1 MYKHEIDCFINT
13 HKEDMIELLKS
24 LVAMPSV
31 KAPAK
36 KDMPYGENIDRIL
49 KFVRK
54 TADNM
59 GFITDC
65 FENKID
71 IADINGKPAKLGIM
85 CHLDVVDVN
94 KNAWSTDPFNA
105 VIKDNKIY
113 GRGVLDNKGPAAA
126 ALYAAYAV
134 KSLGIPLKSN
144 ARLYFGS
151 DEESG
156 SNEFRSYLKNN
167 ALPEYVFV
175 PDACFPVG
183 VSEKGRI
190 VLHGKENVKSDK
202 ILSAHG
208 GNAEN
213 IVPET
218 ACAEIVGVGEK
229 EINSILDEI
238 PDINY
243 ETKSENGITK
253 ITIIGK
259 SSHSAN
265 PQWGVNA
272 VTAMLFLINK
282 IEPDNRVFAELSDR
296 FAHGVFFGEK
306 FGIDAGSLTLS
317 MNMFSYENGLLK
329 FTTDS
334 RVSVGKNS
342 AQLAKC
348 IADKLT
354 INVTADMIEEP
365 HVVSA
370 DSDIVKTLQK
380 IYKNQTQ
387 RDDEPYDM
395 DAFTYSHLKDN
406 AVIFGG
412 VLYGDGSENAHGSD
426 ECYNLDTLVT
436 AAKMFAQAIVEICKT
451 EE

>member
-1 MYKHEIDCFINT
+1 MYEREIDDFIDNR
-13 HKEDMIELLKS
+13 KEDMLELLKS
-24 LVAMPSV
+24 LVAIPSV

-54 TADNM
+54 TADNL

-65 FENKID
+65 FENKIV

-94 KNAWSTDPFNA
+94 KNVWSTDPFNA

-151 DEESG
+151 DEENGSG
-156 SNEFRSYLKNN
+156 EFHSYLKNN

-183 VSEKGRI
+183 ISEKGRI
-190 VLHGKENVKSDK
+190 VLHGEEKVKSEK
-202 ILSAHG
+202 VLSAHG

-218 ACAEIVGVGEK
+218 ACAEIAGVEEK
-229 EINSILDEI
+229 EITSILDEI
-238 PDINY
+238 PGIKYN
-243 ETKSENGITK
+243 TKSENGITK
-253 ITIIGK
+253 VTVTGK

-272 VTAMLFLINK
+272 VSAILFLMNK
-282 IEPDNRVFAELSDR
+282 IEPCNRVFAELAER
-296 FAHGVFFGEK
+296 FTHGVFFGEK

-334 RVSVGKNS
+334 RVAVGQNS

-370 DSDIVKTLQK
+370 DSDIVRTLQK
-380 IYKNQTQ
+380 IYKNQTH

-426 ECYNLDTLVT
+426 ECYNLDTLVA

>member
-1 MYKHEIDCFINT
+1 MYKREIDNFIDN

-24 LVAMPSV
+24 LVAIPSV
-31 KAPAK
+31 KAPEK
-36 KDMPYGENIDRIL
+36 NDMPYGENIDKIL
-49 KFVRK
+49 KFVRE

-65 FENKID
+65 FDNKIN
-71 IADINGKPAKLGIM
+71 IADISDKDTSLGIM

-105 VIKDNKIY
+105 VVKDNKIY
-113 GRGVLDNKGPAAA
+113 GRGTLDNKGPAAA

-156 SNEFRSYLKNN
+156 SGEFCSYLKNN
-167 ALPEYVFV
+167 SLPEYVFV

-183 VSEKGRI
+183 ISEKGRI
-190 VLHGKENVKSDK
+190 VLHGEEKVKSER
-202 ILSAHG
+202 ILSVRG

-218 ACAEIVGVGEK
+218 ACAEIAGAGEK

-238 PDINY
+238 PDIKYNA
-243 ETKSENGITK
+243 KSENGIIK
-253 ITIIGK
+253 VTIIGK

-272 VTAMLFLINK
+272 VTAMLFLMNK
-282 IEPDNRVFAELSDR
+282 IEPENRVFAELSDR
-296 FAHGVFFGEK
+296 FAHGVFFGEG
-306 FGIDAGSLTLS
+306 FGIDTGSLTLS

-334 RVSVGKNS
+334 RVTVSQSS
-342 AQLAKC
+342 AQLAKR
-348 IADKLT
+348 ITDKLT
-354 INVTADMIEEP
+354 INVTVGRIEEP
-365 HVVSA
+365 HVVSS

-412 VLYGDGSENAHGSD
+412 VLYGDGSENAHGSN
-426 ECYNLDTLVT
+426 ECYNLDTFVA
-436 AAKMFAQAIVEICKT
+436 AAKMFAQAIIEICKT